1 MKEEDVM
8 KEHFSVDEI
17 LDMAEHLERNGAA
30 FYNRAAEGMSDPHIR
45 TVLRDL
51 ATWEEAHEKIFSRM
65 RATLTGDLRN
75 KKALNAEDKRSLHL
89 RAMVDGNVFDLQ
101 TDPSKLL
108 SGRETIEDVLQMAVT
123 REKDSVVFYLD
134 LKNLLAE
141 TADPKSIDGIIE
153 EEMDHIA
160 FLNREL
166 TTLHHQLV

>member
-1 MKEEDVM
+1 M

-17 LDMAEHLERNGAA
+17 LEMAEQLERNGAA
-30 FYNRAAEGMSDPHIR
+30 FYKLAAEGMSDTHIR
-45 TVLRDL
+45 AVLRDL

-65 RATLTGDLRN
+65 RATLTGDLRSD
-75 KKALNAEDKRSLHL
+75 KALNAEDKRSLYL

-101 TDPSKLL
+101 TDPSELL
-108 SGRETIEDVLQMAVT
+108 SGRETIEDVLQMAVI
-123 REKDSVVFYLD
+123 REKDSVIFYLD
-134 LKNLLAE
+134 LKNLLSE
-141 TADPKSIDGIIE
+141 TADQKSIDGIIE